1 MELDI
6 EPNLLNGDIAQG
18 SYNFGQQNTFRG
30 HDERKLLF
38 RTSKD
43 DQFRELQFS
52 KPLQDLENCK
62 ERCEC
67 KDCHRS
73 SKYYCGGMYVSSIY
87 LCTFKN
93 V

>member
-1 MELDI
+1 MEMDLDI

-73 SKYYCGGMYVSSIY
+73 SKYYCGGMYE
-87 LCTFKN
+87 
-93 V
+93 